1 MKKFTMAVNG
11 YNKYEVNNF
20 VSKVIIEYESL
31 LNKLK
36 LKDQEIAILKQKAER
51 FNGMENSLNRALI
64 VAENSSSEMRK
75 VAKEEAN
82 LIIEDAK
89 RNASKIINDSLKQAA
104 ETDAEVVALKKQIQI
119 YKARIKQVI
128 EEQLAMVDDIDK
140 IES

>member
-11 YNKYEVNNF
+11 YNKHEVNNF

-119 YKARIKQVI
+119 YKARIKKVI

>member
-11 YNKYEVNNF
+11 YNKHEVNNF

-82 LIIEDAK
+82 LEFKTPGWSAYML
-89 RNASKIINDSLKQAA
+89 AYFL
-104 ETDAEVVALKKQIQI
+104 VVLCIGLAL
-119 YKARIKQVI
+119 
-128 EEQLAMVDDIDK
+128 MVTCSPIHRRDK
-140 IES
+140 PLQK